1 MTTAEISRKNMIDCQ
16 IKPNKVTDPA
26 LLDILGRTPRERF
39 VPRHLHAM
47 AYIDED
53 IPMGNGRYL
62 PEPMVLARL
71 IQEAAIK
78 PTDLVLD
85 VACGTGYS
93 TAIMAQLGATVVG
106 LESSKEMADEAER
119 HLRDLDILN
128 VAIINQA
135 DLRNGYPQQGPYQV
149 ILINGSVASLPQNLL
164 SQLADGGR
172 LLTIVKPPHS
182 RIGQAVIVT
191 RFGDSFTPRSL
202 FDAATP
208 SVPGLADSIKFE
220 FK

>member
-26 LLDILGRTPRERF
+26 LLEILGRTPRERF
-39 VPRHLHAM
+39 VPRHLQAM

-71 IQEAAIK
+71 LQEATIA

-106 LESSKEMADEAER
+106 LEGSKDMADEAER

-128 VAIINQA
+128 VAVINQA
-135 DLRNGYPQQGPYQV
+135 DLRAGYPQQGPYQV
-149 ILINGSVASLPQNLL
+149 ILINGAVDSIPQTL
-164 SQLADGGR
+164 SGQLAEGGR
-172 LLTIVKPPHS
+172 LLAIVKQPNS
-182 RIGQAVIVT
+182 RMGQAVLVT
-191 RFGDSFTPRSL
+191 RLGDSFVTRTL
-202 FDAATP
+202 FDASTP
-208 SVPGLADSIKFE
+208 SLLALSDTAKFAFE
-220 FK
+220 

>member
-1 MTTAEISRKNMIDCQ
+1 MNSADISRKNMIDCQ
-16 IKPNKVTDPA
+16 IKPNKVTDAA

-39 VPRHLHAM
+39 VPRHLQAM

-71 IQEAAIK
+71 VQEAAI
-78 PTDLVLD
+78 TSNDLVLD

-93 TAIMAQLGATVVG
+93 TAVMAQLGATVVG

-119 HLRDLDILN
+119 HLRELDILN
-128 VAIINQA
+128 VAIINQNN
-135 DLRNGYPQQGPYQV
+135 LRAGYAQQAPYQV
-149 ILINGSVASLPQNLL
+149 ILINGAVNSVPQELL
-164 SQLADGGR
+164 GQLAEGGR
-172 LLTIVKPPHS
+172 LLTIIKPDHS
-182 RIGQAVIVT
+182 RIGQAVITT
-191 RFGDSFTPRSL
+191 RHGDSFITRAI

-208 SVPGLADSIKFE
+208 SLPGLSETAKFE
-220 FK
+220 FE

>member
-1 MTTAEISRKNMIDCQ
+1 MTSAEISRKNMIDCQ
-16 IKPNKVTDPA
+16 IKPNKVTDEA

-39 VPRHLHAM
+39 VPRHLQAM

-78 PTDLVLD
+78 PTDIVLD

-93 TAIMAQLGATVVG
+93 TAIMAQLAATVVG
-106 LESSKEMADEAER
+106 VEASKDMADEAER

-128 VAIINQA
+128 VAIIHQN
-135 DLRNGYPQQGPYQV
+135 DLRAGYPQQGPYQV
-149 ILINGSVASLPQNLL
+149 ILINGAADSIPQTLT

-172 LLTIVKPPHS
+172 LLAIIKPAHS
-182 RIGQAVIVT
+182 RIGQAVLVT
-191 RFGDSFTPRSL
+191 RLGDNFVTRPL
-202 FDAATP
+202 FDAGTP
-208 SVPGLADSIKFE
+208 SLPGLSETAKFE
-220 FK
+220 F

>member
-1 MTTAEISRKNMIDCQ
+1 MTTAEISRKNMIDGQ
-16 IKPNKVTDPA
+16 LKPNKVTNET
-26 LLDILGRTPRERF
+26 LLDIIGRTPRERF
-39 VPRHLHAM
+39 VPRHLQSM

-71 IQEAAIK
+71 LQEAAIK
-78 PTDLVLD
+78 PDDVVLD

-106 LESSKEMADEAER
+106 IESSKAMADEAEA
-119 HLRDLDILN
+119 HLRELDILN
-128 VAIINQA
+128 VAVINQS
-135 DLRNGYPQQGPYQV
+135 DLRAGYAQQAPYQV
-149 ILINGSVASLPQNLL
+149 ILVNGSVDTIPQNLL
-164 SQLADGGR
+164 GQLSEGGR
-172 LLTIVKPPHS
+172 LLSVVKPAYS

-191 RFGDSFTPRSL
+191 RFGDSFGTRPL

-208 SVPGLADSIKFE
+208 SLPDLSSIAKFE
-220 FK
+220 F